1 MQDMPTAARP
11 AASAPSALAAL
22 PAPSRYRLEDG
33 VPCIDV
39 SATNIE
45 RLLDNRDPAP
55 FRERDLD
62 PGLATYLID
71 AVEDLASSPR
81 VRVVFW
87 LQEPCA
93 ASEIEDSYRAHF
105 GASLQRIVRQNHQR
119 VRLGL
124 SALVIAVVILV
135 ALFALSQ
142 LMRATLT
149 GSIGAALSEGVTIL
163 SWIVLWRPTEVLLYD
178 WIPVRRER
186 RLVRLLLDASLA
198 VRVGQPGS
206 SG

>member
-1 MQDMPTAARP
+1 MADAPLARGP
-11 AASAPSALAAL
+11 AAS
-22 PAPSRYRLEDG
+22 RYRVEDG
-33 VPCIDV
+33 APCIDV
-39 SATNIE
+39 SARSIE

-62 PGLATYLID
+62 AGLATYLLD
-71 AVEDLASSPR
+71 AAEDLAAAPR

-93 ASEIEDSYRAHF
+93 ASEIESSYRAHF
-105 GASLQRIVRQNHQR
+105 GDALQRIVRQNRQR

-124 SALVIAVVILV
+124 SALAIALVVLV

-149 GSIGAALSEGVTIL
+149 GAIGAALTEGVTIL